1 MFAPL
6 LIKAVANECLKT
18 WGVCPSVCFFTS
30 FLTNWSFALTP
41 LLFIINESST
51 VLNKKSKTNQK
62 KVSLIST
69 EGNTIPEQLLKYIK
83 QKNKPTTTEELVSF
97 FCTKHKIKVL
107 EGRGK
112 VYIRLNTMKKRKQL
126 ISYKPEES
134 KVKGSYWF
142 LPEWL
147 DNNGIPLPQYDIK

>member
-1 MFAPL
+1 MGNGLVDINALIHEIEEHRKDISL
-6 LIKAVANECLKT
+6 LQDEINKKTAIVVAYHAYKPTKKT
-18 WGVCPSVCFFTS
+18 
-30 FLTNWSFALTP
+30 
-41 LLFIINESST
+41 T